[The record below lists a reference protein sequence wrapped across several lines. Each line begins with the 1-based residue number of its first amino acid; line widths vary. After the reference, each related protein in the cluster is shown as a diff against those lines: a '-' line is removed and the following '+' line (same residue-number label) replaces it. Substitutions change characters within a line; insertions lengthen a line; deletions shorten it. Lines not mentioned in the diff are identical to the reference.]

1 MWEKKHKWHKGVSP
15 AYVRM
20 LRSISNK
27 SAVPEMYENLQ
38 RHLSTILENFRDLKS
53 RAYNKK
59 YNLWITDRRIENTH
73 ESMSVYEPPC
83 SWWEELKVTTHMH
96 IGSQ

>member
-1 MWEKKHKWHKGVSP
+1 MWEKKHKWHKGHP

-20 LRSISNK
+20 LRRISNE
-27 SAVPEMYENLQ
+27 SAVSEMYEDLQ
-38 RHLSTILENFRDLKS
+38 CHLSTILENFRDLKS

-73 ESMSVYEPPC
+73 ESMSVYAPPWT
-83 SWWEELKVTTHMH
+83 WWEELKVATHMH
-96 IGSQ
+96 SGSQ